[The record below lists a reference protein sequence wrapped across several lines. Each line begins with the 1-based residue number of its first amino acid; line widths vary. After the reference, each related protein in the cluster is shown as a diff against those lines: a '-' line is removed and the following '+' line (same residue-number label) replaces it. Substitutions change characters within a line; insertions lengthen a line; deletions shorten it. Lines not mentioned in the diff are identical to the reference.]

1 MSRIVKHFNFL
12 SCLAES
18 QTASKRTILINW
30 ASDKHIRTIC
40 EIALNIRKG
49 TLPLPENI
57 VKKLAYHRK
66 ILRFLSKKKGVNLDQ
81 KRNILKKS
89 AGFIKIFPLI
99 LEAVK
104 THLPELAHSS
114 CI

>member
-1 MSRIVKHFNFL
+1 MSRIVKHLNFL

-18 QTASKRTILINW
+18 QTASKRTHLINW

-40 EIALNIRKG
+40 EIALNVRKG
-49 TLPLPENI
+49 TLPLPESI

-66 ILRFLSKKKGVNLDQ
+66 ILRVLSKKRGLNLDQ
-81 KRNILKKS
+81 KRKILKKS
-89 AGFIKIFPLI
+89 AGFIKIFPFI

-104 THLPELAHSS
+104 AHLPELSHNS
-114 CI
+114 